1 MDRSVLKGICAGSGI
16 VFLALCAVF
25 FSGAL
30 RAFQSAPTGIIGGAD
45 LPTLAFLLEQLFRTP
60 LGMAAVA
67 AFLVFCGSGLMLIF
81 RRR

>member
-1 MDRSVLKGICAGSGI
+1 MKGICAGSGI
-16 VFLALCAVF
+16 VCLALCALF
-25 FSGAL
+25 FASAL
-30 RAFQSAPTGIIGGAD
+30 QAFQSASTGIIGGAD
-45 LPTLAFLLEQLFRTP
+45 LPTLAFLLEQLLRTP